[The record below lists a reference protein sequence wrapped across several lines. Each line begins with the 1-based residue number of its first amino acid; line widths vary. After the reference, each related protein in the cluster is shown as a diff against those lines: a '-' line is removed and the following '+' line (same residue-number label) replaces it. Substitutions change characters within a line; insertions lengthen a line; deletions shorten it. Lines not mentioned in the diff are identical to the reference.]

1 MAIIVADAQVVKQT
15 LPSCM
20 VIVDYLNKIDKR
32 EREAMKSDLL
42 KLRNELFKNNIILPL
57 DFGPY
62 GEQLY
67 SDKFNRD
74 ISFLNSAGM
83 IEEKVGSIV
92 YQITD
97 RGRELDT
104 ERSEW
109 YGNIS
114 ETAIATYDEILSNLI
129 REIQPQ

>member
-1 MAIIVADAQVVKQT
+1 MKIITEESGSIKQT
-15 LPSCM
+15 LPSYM
-20 VIVDYLNKIDKR
+20 VIMDYLNKINQR

-42 KLRNELFKNNIILPL
+42 KLRNELYKKNIILPL
-57 DFGPY
+57 DFEPY

-83 IEEKVGSIV
+83 IEEKVGSII

-97 RGRELDT
+97 LGRELER

-109 YGNIS
+109 YENIS
-114 ETAIATYDEILSNLI
+114 DDTIATFDDILSDLI
-129 REIQPQ
+129 REIQQ

>member
-1 MAIIVADAQVVKQT
+1 
-15 LPSCM
+15 M

-42 KLRNELFKNNIILPL
+42 KLRNELYKNNIILPL

-97 RGRELDT
+97 RGRELDA

-109 YGNIS
+109 YGNIP
-114 ETAIATYDEILSNLI
+114 EDTIAIYDTILSNLI

>member
-1 MAIIVADAQVVKQT
+1 MAIMANSAQIIKQT

-42 KLRNELFKNNIILPL
+42 KLRNELYKNNIILPL

-97 RGRELDT
+97 RGRELDA

-109 YGNIS
+109 YGNIP
-114 ETAIATYDEILSNLI
+114 EDTIAIYDTILSNLI